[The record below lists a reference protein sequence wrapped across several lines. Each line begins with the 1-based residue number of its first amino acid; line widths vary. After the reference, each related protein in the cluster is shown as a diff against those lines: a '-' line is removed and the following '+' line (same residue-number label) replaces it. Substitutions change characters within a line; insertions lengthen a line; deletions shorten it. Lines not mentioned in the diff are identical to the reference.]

1 MSHLLK
7 RKCVTMFTFG
17 MSTLPLES
25 YTNQYISMNLLHFMD
40 QMTDWFVTKQNKK
53 KLTCSPSLISNPAFG
68 MSGYI
73 INQSVSC
80 SDHVLVL
87 QNILLCVC
95 RGEAIC
101 LLHVWHEVFPEIPP
115 GEAHTHPY
123 GYKIF
128 LFLSLNTLFDFIK
141 CCAAYYNSKWNSIV
155 LTNFVFIFFLNA
167 TT

>member
-1 MSHLLK
+1 MCYH
-7 RKCVTMFTFG
+7 V
-17 MSTLPLES
+17 
-25 YTNQYISMNLLHFMD
+25 YIWNEYPPIGELYKPIHFYEFIAFYGPN
-40 QMTDWFVTKQNKK
+40 DWLICYKTKQ

>member
-1 MSHLLK
+1 MLPCLHLEWVPSHWRVIQTNTFLWIYCILWTKWLTDLL
-7 RKCVTMFTFG
+7 
-17 MSTLPLES
+17 
-25 YTNQYISMNLLHFMD
+25 
-40 QMTDWFVTKQNKK
+40 QNKK
-53 KLTCSPSLISNPAFG
+53 KLTYSPSLISNPAFG

>member
-1 MSHLLK
+1 MLPCLHLEWVPSHWRVIQTNTFLWIYFILWTKWLTDLL
-7 RKCVTMFTFG
+7 
-17 MSTLPLES
+17 
-25 YTNQYISMNLLHFMD
+25 
-40 QMTDWFVTKQNKK
+40 QNKTK
-53 KLTCSPSLISNPAFG
+53 EKLTCSPSLISNPAFG

-115 GEAHTHPY
+115 GETHTHPY